1 MKYPGSVASSGSDR
15 PFLPGGTNSDKING
29 VSLTPRLLAAA
40 DYARK
45 GRTIAD
51 IGTDHAYLPIY
62 LVSNGISKSALA
74 CDVRKGP
81 LDRANE
87 NIKAAGLENRITTKL
102 TDGLSG
108 VESFSPDDIF
118 LCGMGGELIVSI
130 IEKSSFVRSEGI
142 RLILQPMTHAE
153 IVRRYLSLN
162 GFIITDETIVS
173 EKGNKLYQIIV
184 AEYTGIG
191 YELDEAELILGPL
204 NIKNQSPEL
213 RLLTDKVVSG
223 LQTKLNGIKTAGKEN
238 TAIEELIN
246 ILQKKG
252 KRREDVNDRIQFNI

>member
-1 MKYPGSVASSGSDR
+1 MKCPGSVASSGSDR
-15 PFLPGGTNSDKING
+15 PFLPGSTNPDKVNG
-29 VSLTPRLLAAA
+29 VSLTTRLLAAA
-40 DYARK
+40 GYARK
-45 GRTIAD
+45 GGSIAD

-62 LVSNGISKSALA
+62 LVSNGISKAALA

-87 NIKAAGLENRITTKL
+87 NIKAAGLENKILTKL

-130 IEKSSFVRSEGI
+130 IEKAAFVRSEGK
-142 RLILQPMTHAE
+142 RLIVQPMTHAE
-153 IVRRYLSLN
+153 IVRRYLALN
-162 GFIITDETIVS
+162 GFSITDEAIVS

-184 AEYTGIG
+184 AAYTGIG

-213 RLLTDKVVSG
+213 ELLTDKAVSG
-223 LQTKLNGIKTAGKEN
+223 LQTKLKGIKTAGGE
-238 TAIEELIN
+238 TAAIQELID
-246 ILQKKG
+246 ILTKKG
-252 KRREDVNDRIQFNI
+252 KRRKDVNDKFRFNI

>member
-1 MKYPGSVASSGSDR
+1 MRNPGSVASSGSDR
-15 PFLPGGTNSDKING
+15 PFLPCDMTPDKLNG
-29 VSLTPRLLAAA
+29 VSLTPRLFAAA
-40 DYARK
+40 GYARS
-45 GRTIAD
+45 GGTIAD
-51 IGTDHAYLPIY
+51 IGTDHAYLPIW

-87 NIKAAGLENRITTKL
+87 NIKAAGLENRIRTML

-130 IEKSSFVRSEGI
+130 IEKASFVRSSDI

-162 GFIITDETIVS
+162 GFSITDEMIVS

-184 AEYTGIG
+184 ATFTGNL

-204 NIKNQSPEL
+204 NIKNQSPGLE
-213 RLLTDKVVSG
+213 LLTDKAVSG
-223 LQTKLNGIKTAGKEN
+223 LQTKMNGIKTAGGE
-238 TAIEELIN
+238 TAVIEELIDR
-246 ILQKKG
+246 LRKAG
-252 KRREDVNDRIQFNI
+252 KERREGQ